1 MAANR
6 LAVSSSTPA
15 DSSAGAAGR
24 DRDRDAA
31 DDAADEP
38 GAPEVGGGIIRND
51 TFAPPT
57 RTEPAGATSSREEDA
72 APEATA
78 AARRASRS
86 AMNLLLRPANGPLV
100 RWVAAGKGGPSRRRG
115 GRGGGG
121 RAPDGALHHLPHHV
135 SKLGLGRGVFIHP
148 PVVERRGGVRSRGPA
163 PRRSLRADTLG
174 SWPAVSSSVGGRGA
188 HRRRAARA
196 PRRSPC
202 DPRRRETRAEA
213 RGAAPRCPHRGPA
226 RARPSR
232 DPGGGC
238 ATRRVVPFDESV
250 VDADDRF
257 SSRLAADVPGNDRHF
272 RGGSPRAG
280 HSSCARR
287 GSRRVHESTVVR
299 RTTRREASRVQLL
312 AASLCS

>member
-1 MAANR
+1 MGRGGEGRPVPPTGRAGGAGGARPTGRSTTSRTTSRSSGWGAGSLSIPPSSND
-6 LAVSSSTPA
+6 AVVYV
-15 DSSAGAAGR
+15 
-24 DRDRDAA
+24 
-31 DDAADEP
+31 P
-38 GAPEVGGGIIRND
+38 GAPPL
-51 TFAPPT
+51 A
-57 RTEPAGATSSREEDA
+57 
-72 APEATA
+72 EAS
-78 AARRASRS
+78 ARILS
-86 AMNLLLRPANGPLV
+86 
-100 RWVAAGKGGPSRRRG
+100 
-115 GRGGGG
+115 
-121 RAPDGALHHLPHHV
+121 
-135 SKLGLGRGVFIHP
+135 
-148 PVVERRGGVRSRGPA
+148 
-163 PRRSLRADTLG
+163 G
-174 SWPAVSSSVGGRGA
+174 SWPAVSSSVGGGGA

-238 ATRRVVPFDESV
+238 ATRRVVQVDESV

-257 SSRLAADVPGNDRHF
+257 SSRLAALFPGNDRHF

-287 GSRRVHESTVVR
+287 GSRRVRESTVVR

>member
-1 MAANR
+1 
-6 LAVSSSTPA
+6 
-15 DSSAGAAGR
+15 
-24 DRDRDAA
+24 
-31 DDAADEP
+31 
-38 GAPEVGGGIIRND
+38 
-51 TFAPPT
+51 
-57 RTEPAGATSSREEDA
+57 
-72 APEATA
+72 
-78 AARRASRS
+78 
-86 AMNLLLRPANGPLV
+86 MNLLLRPANGPLV

-115 GRGGGG
+115 GRGGRG
-121 RAPDGALHHLPHHV
+121 RA
-135 SKLGLGRGVFIHP
+135 
-148 PVVERRGGVRSRGPA
+148 RRGAPPPPA
-163 PRRSLRADTLG
+163 PRLEARAGARGLHPSPRRRTTRWCTFQG
-174 SWPAVSSSVGGRGA
+174 PRPSPKPPRGYSRGAGPPSHPRWGGGGA

-238 ATRRVVPFDESV
+238 ATRRVVPFDE
-250 VDADDRF
+250 A
-257 SSRLAADVPGNDRHF
+257 SSTPTTGFRRDSRQMFPGTIVTSGAAP
-272 RGGSPRAG
+272 RGHS